1 MAKKVSEKTWNEIQK
16 NSAGDYFILDEDA
29 GKITVEA
36 LSEHYLVE
44 TGDKDLAG
52 RIWDKEWP
60 KNEMKALVDEETKI
74 FSLGWTTGALLR
86 KFIAK
91 CKKHGIGPDDL
102 PGTKWTMQKVG
113 EYEYDI
119 QFQGKSDTPTN
130 IENKED
136 TVSGSD
142 EYKKVVDTIKSLK
155 DEPELAEGKNK
166 DSFLAIVGL
175 KAQIPKA
182 DVEKE
187 FDNLIKHNV
196 ISEIDGKIV
205 IQ

>member
-1 MAKKVSEKTWNEIQK
+1 MAKKVNEKTWDEIQK
-16 NSAGDYFILDEDA
+16 NSGGDYFILDEDK
-29 GKITVEA
+29 GRIEVEM

-44 TGDKDLAG
+44 SGDKDLAG

-60 KNEMKALVDEETKI
+60 KNEIKALVDEETKI

-91 CKKHGIGPDDL
+91 CKKNGISPDDL
-102 PGTKWTMQKVG
+102 PGTKWTMEKTG

-119 QFQGKSDTPTN
+119 VFNGRGTGKAKESGPSMSDDYNKIKET
-130 IENKED
+130 IE
-136 TVSGSD
+136 
-142 EYKKVVDTIKSLK
+142 SLK
-155 DEPELAEGKNK
+155 DEPELAEGKSK

-175 KAQIPKA
+175 KAQIPKV

-187 FDNLIKHNV
+187 YDNLVENNV
-196 ISEIDGKIV
+196 INVIDGKIV
-205 IQ
+205 IL